1 MRIEVSEKRER
12 GEYECVVRQFTV
24 YQSPSKIASC
34 VHAKTAELWSTKTLC
49 CVMETESINITV
61 NIERG
66 LGIKCYKNNLLC
78 GVL

>member
-1 MRIEVSEKRER
+1 M
-12 GEYECVVRQFTV
+12 VRQFTV

-49 CVMETESINITV
+49 GVMETECINIRV
-61 NIERG
+61 NIERD
-66 LGIKCYKNNLLC
+66 LRIYCHKNNLLFMC